1 MVETTEAKVTSVL
14 AVIAPP
20 FGVTVTACAVA
31 VKAVDVFTA
40 ELVPP
45 VPPHPIALRLA
56 DFVTEGLVEALVP
69 SYLVP
74 VVQVAPSAAQTGAS
88 PSKV

>member
-1 MVETTEAKVTSVL
+1 LVETTEAKVTAVF

-31 VKAVDVFTA
+31 VKAWDVFTA
-40 ELVPP
+40 EFVPP

-56 DFVTEGLVEALVP
+56 DFVTEGLLDP
-69 SYLVP
+69 SYLSP
-74 VVQVAPSAAQTGAS
+74 VVQVAPSAAQTGAV
-88 PSKV
+88 PVKV